1 MPEAREQDAAAAPPR
16 RRRAVVVALA
26 VLVALATGIGTAYLL
41 ASRDAAPVVAVE
53 TTAPASTPPTD
64 RTATPTPTPTPAPT
78 GPPANT
84 TVYDTVSLPPVD
96 VFGIHAALPVDDD
109 PFGAVTPWRA
119 RSAAAFAPV
128 FADPLGQPVAALP
141 REYVYGGTVVPVL
154 ERQEHWVKVLL
165 VGRQAMP
172 SQGNPRQLTGWL
184 RAQDV
189 ELTPGDVAVDV
200 SISARTIDIVR
211 AGVAERVA
219 TDFGWGVE
227 ATPTPL
233 GRAFLMTTRIEPEY
247 AYTRGNPIIYLS
259 VQSETLDGFGGAPV
273 AITAFHYHDVRSGPV
288 SNGCLRVGAEVTQA
302 LAALPDGTPV
312 TLRP

>member
-1 MPEAREQDAAAAPPR
+1 MSEARGQGAAAAPPR
-16 RRRAVVVALA
+16 RGRTGIVALI
-26 VLVALATGIGTAYLL
+26 VLVAAAGGIGTAYLL
-41 ASRDAAPVVAVE
+41 APRHAAPVVTVE
-53 TTAPASTPPTD
+53 TTAPASTPPPSG
-64 RTATPTPTPTPAPT
+64 ATPTPAPT
-78 GPPANT
+78 PTPPGPAANT
-84 TVYDTVSLPPVD
+84 TVYDTASLPAVD

-109 PFGAVTPWRA
+109 PFGPVTPWRA
-119 RSAAAFAPV
+119 RSVAQYAPV
-128 FADPLGQPVAALP
+128 FADPLGEPVAALP
-141 REYVYGGTVVPVL
+141 REYVYGGTIVPVI

-172 SQGNPRQLTGWL
+172 SQGDPRQLTGWL

-189 ELTPGDVAVDV
+189 ELTSADVAVDV

-219 TDFGWGVE
+219 TDFGWGVA
-227 ATPTPL
+227 ATPTPR
-233 GRAFLMTTRIEPEY
+233 GRAFLMTTRIEPDY

-273 AITAFHYHDVRSGPV
+273 AITAFHYHDVRSGSV
-288 SNGCLRVGAEVTQA
+288 SNGCLRVGAEATEA